1 MEEKILGMALRNC
14 KLELTSQGGQASK
27 KNKGKERKEDSGILT
42 MLRPEQV
49 SQEVAHGWSIW
60 AWWQWVRRQGHI
72 YLF

>member
-27 KNKGKERKEDSGILT
+27 KNKGKERKEDSGTLT

-49 SQEVAHGWSIW
+49 SQEVAHG
-60 AWWQWVRRQGHI
+60 
-72 YLF
+72 